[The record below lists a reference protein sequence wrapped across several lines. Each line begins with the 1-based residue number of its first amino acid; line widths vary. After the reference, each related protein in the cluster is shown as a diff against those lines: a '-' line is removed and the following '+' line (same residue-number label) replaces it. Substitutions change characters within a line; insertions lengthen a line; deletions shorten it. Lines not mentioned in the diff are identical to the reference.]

1 MNILN
6 DMILNGDFWFAVI
19 RSMTPVLFA
28 TLGAAIAS
36 RAGIINLALEGTMLI
51 SALVGVIASAT
62 SGSLLIGCIAG
73 ILSGILASL
82 LLGYFSLKLK
92 ANMIITGVAINLA
105 ATGGTV
111 FALYTL
117 TGDKAVSA
125 SLQSLVFPNINI
137 PIIQNIPFI
146 GKVISGHNVLTYISI
161 LAVIGIYILLFK
173 TTLGI
178 KIRAVGESESAAK
191 SVGINVNRIK
201 NISLVI
207 CGTLAALGGMF
218 LSMGYV
224 SMFTANMTAGRGYI
238 ALATDAMSGSH
249 PVGALLSS
257 LVYGFSDAVAN
268 YMQNSEIPLQFIQ
281 MFPYLFIIILFTI
294 FSFRNMKKNKETRLF

>member
-1 MNILN
+1 M
-6 DMILNGDFWFAVI
+6 DMLKSMIFNSDFWFAVI

-28 TLGAAIAS
+28 TLGANIAS

-51 SALVGVIASAT
+51 SALVGVVISAST
-62 SGSLLIGCIAG
+62 QSLVVGALGGLVAG
-73 ILSGILASL
+73 IGVSL
-82 LLGYFSLKLK
+82 ILGYFSLKLK
-92 ANMIITGVAINLA
+92 ANMVITGVALNLA

-125 SLQSLVFPNINI
+125 SLKSLVFPTINI
-137 PIIQNIPFI
+137 PIIENIPFI
-146 GKVISGHNVLTYISI
+146 GPIISGHNLLTYLAII
-161 LAVIGIYILLFK
+161 AVITIYVLLFK

-178 KIRAVGESESAAK
+178 KIRAVGESEEAAK
-191 SVGINVNRIK
+191 SVGINVDRIK
-201 NISLVI
+201 MISLGI
-207 CGTLAALGGMF
+207 CGTLAAFGGMF

-257 LVYGFSDAVAN
+257 VVYGFSDAVAN
-268 YMQNSEIPLQFIQ
+268 YMQNSVIPLQFIQ
-281 MFPYLFIIILFTI
+281 LFPYLFIIILFTI
-294 FSFRNMKKNKETRLF
+294 FSYRKMKKNKESNPF